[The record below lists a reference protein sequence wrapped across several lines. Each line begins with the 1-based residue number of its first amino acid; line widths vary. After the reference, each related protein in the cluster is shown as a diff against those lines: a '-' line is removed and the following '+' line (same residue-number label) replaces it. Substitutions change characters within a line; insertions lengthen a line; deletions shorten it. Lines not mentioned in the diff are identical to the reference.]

1 MEIRVVFAD
10 SQSDL
15 PEETRRVLSEFP
27 MITVVD
33 SVCDSRSLS
42 ALLDRSACDVLVTE
56 CSMPGGDA
64 YRDGIDLFTTIREK
78 YPQLKIVLHTL
89 IDNPAVIGKMVALGV
104 SCVVSKQD
112 EPSNIVSAI
121 FAAATG
127 GRYLSSNALSAMHY
141 VEGQSPFW
149 RACHLSHREIEVMRF
164 YMNGLSVSEIARRF
178 GRSIKTISSQKSS
191 AMKKLGIGREIDLY
205 RYGRAHAF

>member
-1 MEIRVVFAD
+1 MKKT
-10 SQSDL
+10 L
-15 PEETRRVLSEFP
+15 LG
-27 MITVVD
+27 
-33 SVCDSRSLS
+33 
-42 ALLDRSACDVLVTE
+42 AL
-56 CSMPGGDA
+56 
-64 YRDGIDLFTTIREK
+64 
-78 YPQLKIVLHTL
+78 
-89 IDNPAVIGKMVALGV
+89 
-104 SCVVSKQD
+104 
-112 EPSNIVSAI
+112 AI

-191 AMKKLGIGREIDLY
+191 AMKKLGIGRLPGDFTL
-205 RYGRAHAF
+205 RLFGREYPFPFMSTILLSLVLSLLARAL